1 MSAPIGMVESYIK
14 FISNN
19 SLMIIFH

>member
-1 MSAPIGMVESYIK
+1 MLL

-19 SLMIIFH
+19 ILTFF

>member
-1 MSAPIGMVESYIK
+1 MSL

-19 SLMIIFH
+19 SL